1 MSCIY
6 CDSKSYGKGCIF
18 SPTNTHVHMDN
29 HNKCIYCSS
38 KYVGSGCLYNPYS
51 KNHVKSPE
59 FLNRIQEQIKK
70 SSVLAYLYEK
80 VKSLSQTT
88 TLSPLNRFYK
98 RLSEIISNSGQP
110 LLEAFE
116 LQNKPTFDNI
126 SKQQFME
133 AINIKNKLVEQYSD
147 INKTITKA
155 NLFLPSEIV
164 EEILI
169 DAIIDSCDRTKD

>member
-1 MSCIY
+1 
-6 CDSKSYGKGCIF
+6 
-18 SPTNTHVHMDN
+18 MDN
-29 HNKCIYCSS
+29 HDRCIYCSS
-38 KYVGSGCLYNPYS
+38 KYVGSGCLYNPYG
-51 KNHVKSPE
+51 KTHVKSPE

-80 VKSLSQTT
+80 LKTLTNVK

-116 LQNKPTFDNI
+116 LQHKPTFDSI

-133 AINIKNKLVEQYSD
+133 AINVKNKLVEQYSE
-147 INKTITKA
+147 INETIKKA

-169 DAIIDSCDRTKD
+169 DAIIDSCDGTKD

>member
-1 MSCIY
+1 
-6 CDSKSYGKGCIF
+6 
-18 SPTNTHVHMDN
+18 
-29 HNKCIYCSS
+29 
-38 KYVGSGCLYNPYS
+38 
-51 KNHVKSPE
+51 
-59 FLNRIQEQIKK
+59 
-70 SSVLAYLYEK
+70 
-80 VKSLSQTT
+80 
-88 TLSPLNRFYK
+88 
-98 RLSEIISNSGQP
+98 
-110 LLEAFE
+110 LEAFE

-169 DAIIDSCDRTKD
+169 DAIIDSCDGTKD